1 MKVLIITQSSD
12 QGINHRIALEAEAIA
27 KYNTERRV
35 KTKVLIVSDVT
46 NEDLSE
52 YDYQIWI
59 VPEWNASFPFTY
71 KKMIDDSGH
80 PSILTNREIL
90 LIGTSETTFG
100 NIIGIAHLEHIIG
113 WIGGYVFHKKVCLPN
128 LGQKRNDEYL
138 LDDRAMQTINLFIG

>member
-1 MKVLIITQSSD
+1 MKLLIVTQSSEH
-12 QGINHRIALEAEAIA
+12 GINHRVALEAEAIA

-35 KTKVLIVSDVT
+35 KTKVLNVIDVT
-46 NEDLSE
+46 NKDLAE

-59 VPEWNASFPFTY
+59 VPEWNSSFPYTY

-80 PSILTNREIL
+80 PSTLSNREIL

-100 NIIGIAHLEHIIG
+100 NIVGITHLEHIIG

-128 LGQKRNDEYL
+128 IGQKRNNDYL
-138 LDDRAMQTINLFIG
+138 LDDRAMQAINSFIG